1 MIKTTIFQKF
11 FVLIFVFALS
21 IANGQEKKQKTTTLF
36 GKQIKTENI
45 NPDNGIIRCASTE
58 YEKFLQE
65 SDPKRMTDAQF
76 EAWVN
81 PLIEQYKALQT
92 VSSES
97 GGIITIPVVVHVIHN
112 GQAVGTAPNITD
124 SQVLSQITVMNNDF
138 RRLAGTPGFNT
149 NAVGVD
155 TQIQFALAKQD
166 PNGNPT
172 NGIDRVNLCQAS
184 WSTGAIDSTVKPTTI
199 WDPTLYLNMWSV
211 NFTDGSLLGYAQ
223 FPNASGLAGLN
234 ASGGAANSDGVVAN
248 YSTFG
253 SKNYNDG
260 TFILNAPYNE
270 GRTMTH
276 EVGHWIGLR
285 HIWGDG
291 NCSVDDFC
299 ADTPNAGAANFG
311 CPTGTNS
318 CTGIGNPG
326 NDMIENY
333 MDYSDDACMNIYTQN
348 QKDRMVVIMNNAAR
362 RVTLK
367 TSQKDVAIPLFAN
380 DAEVKLE
387 ASCAAAGGSC
397 TSGTQATQ
405 RVILYN
411 RGTST
416 LTSASLS
423 YNINGG
429 TNTTYPW
436 TGSLAS
442 NKFAVIEMPVVSPV
456 VGTINVSVVN
466 ANGVTDQRA
475 TNNAASIAFAPA
487 AGPANYTF
495 NNVVFRLQGDRFGT
509 ETTWNL
515 KNAAGTTLYFGG
527 PYTDL
532 ATNTTQAL
540 VASQN
545 WALASNQCYTF
556 NIIDSY
562 GDGICC
568 TYGAG
573 YYDIKNTDGS
583 VIVASSTGSFGAGES
598 KSFSINALGTFEFEA
613 LSSLYL
619 YPNPTNGILNIS
631 LNGSD
636 LPDSYTIHNYLGQLI
651 AKKSVA
657 SSSDLTINTSTYSNG
672 VYLISV
678 EKGNEKKTLRFIKE

>member
-1 MIKTTIFQKF
+1 
-11 FVLIFVFALS
+11 
-21 IANGQEKKQKTTTLF
+21 
-36 GKQIKTENI
+36 
-45 NPDNGIIRCASTE
+45 
-58 YEKFLQE
+58 
-65 SDPKRMTDAQF
+65 
-76 EAWVN
+76 
-81 PLIEQYKALQT
+81 
-92 VSSES
+92 
-97 GGIITIPVVVHVIHN
+97 
-112 GQAVGTAPNITD
+112 
-124 SQVLSQITVMNNDF
+124 
-138 RRLAGTPGFNT
+138 
-149 NAVGVD
+149 
-155 TQIQFALAKQD
+155 
-166 PNGNPT
+166 
-172 NGIDRVNLCQAS
+172 
-184 WSTGAIDSTVKPTTI
+184 
-199 WDPTLYLNMWSV
+199 MWSV

-253 SKNYNDG
+253 SVNYNDG
-260 TFILNAPYNE
+260 TFLLNAPYNE

-285 HIWGDG
+285 HIWGDA
-291 NCSVDDFC
+291 NCASDFC
-299 ADTPNAGAANFG
+299 ADTPTAHTANFG
-311 CPTGTNS
+311 CPTIVNCS
-318 CTGIGNPG
+318 NTGNE
-326 NDMIENY
+326 MVQNY
-333 MDYSDDACMNIYTQN
+333 MDYSDDSCMNIYTQN

-367 TSQKDVAIPLFAN
+367 TSQKDIAIPLFAN

-387 ASCAAAGGSC
+387 ASCTATSGGSC
-397 TSGTQATQ
+397 ASGSQATQ

-423 YNINGG
+423 YNIGG
-429 TNTTYPW
+429 GASTTYPW

-442 NKFAVIEMPVVSPV
+442 NKFAVIEMPVASPV

-466 ANGVTDQRA
+466 ANGVADQRA
-475 TNNAASIAFAPA
+475 TNNTASIAFAPA
-487 AGPANYTF
+487 SGPPDYTF
-495 NNVVFRLQGDRFGT
+495 NNVVFRLQGDRYGT

-515 KNAAGTTLYFGG
+515 KNAAGTTLYSGG
-527 PYTDL
+527 PYTNL
-532 ATNTTQAL
+532 TTNTTQAL

-545 WALASNQCYTF
+545 WTLASNQCYTF

-573 YYDIKNTDGS
+573 YYDIKNTTGS
-583 VIVASSTGSFGAGES
+583 VIVASSTGSYGAGES
-598 KSFSINALGTFEFEA
+598 KSFSINALSTIDFEA

-631 LNGSD
+631 LGGAD
-636 LPDSYTIHNYLGQLI
+636 LPDSYTIHNYLGQVI
-651 AKKSVA
+651 AKKAVA
-657 SSSDLTINTSTYSNG
+657 SSSDLTINTATYSNG